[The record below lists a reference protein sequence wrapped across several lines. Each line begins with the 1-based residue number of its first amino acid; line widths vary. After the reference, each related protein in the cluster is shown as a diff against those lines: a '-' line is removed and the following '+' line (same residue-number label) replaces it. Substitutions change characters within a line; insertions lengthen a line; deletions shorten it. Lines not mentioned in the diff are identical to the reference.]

1 MTTAFQA
8 DAFQNDAFQIDS
20 SPTPTV
26 TVDTHDGFKKKL
38 YDPEEAARQ
47 DALQQEEL
55 RCFIEAKDRLRDM
68 IHFALFP
75 GDKPTPL
82 MEEIA
87 AEAAPFIADRM
98 KPEMDFERVSLEAKR
113 RFMQLYDEWIE
124 QDDEDILGRLH

>member
-1 MTTAFQA
+1 MTTAFQS
-8 DAFQNDAFQIDS
+8 DAFQNDAFQIDA
-20 SPTPTV
+20 SPTTT

-38 YDPEEAARQ
+38 YDPEEAAYQ
-47 DALQQEEL
+47 EKLQQEEL
-55 RCFIEAKDRLRDM
+55 ARFLEAKDRLRDM

-98 KPEMDFERVSLEAKR
+98 KPEIDFERVGREAQR
-113 RFMQLYDEWIE
+113 RFVQLYEQWIE